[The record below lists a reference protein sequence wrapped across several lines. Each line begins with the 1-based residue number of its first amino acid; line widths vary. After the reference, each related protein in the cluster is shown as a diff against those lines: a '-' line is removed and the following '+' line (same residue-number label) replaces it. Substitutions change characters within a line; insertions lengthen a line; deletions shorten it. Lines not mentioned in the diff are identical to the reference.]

1 MEVTRPLSP
10 KNIGE
15 YYFSA
20 PTSPSHLSRFYNKNS
35 DALFASGNDTGGYG
49 LSSTV
54 PFDWEEKPGTPK
66 SPGRSNIKGDDFAFD
81 MSRNYETAPLSAEEL
96 FDGGLIKPLK
106 PPPWLHQSPAARSRQ
121 NPGASPRKSISP
133 TRKVIHGALFSQRL
147 NNIKARSL
155 SPIRGRQFSSEDKE
169 GEEVK
174 RNPSASAPGKCN
186 KKWRLKDFFL
196 FRSASEGHAVNKY
209 LKKKYMAAL
218 RRTKLRGDRELGVR
232 CRFEDQGTGVGSRAA
247 LHGESGRFGGSKE
260 ENVHAIQEGDSGSG
274 CNQPD
279 RQLTRQWFRFFS

>member
-1 MEVTRPLSP
+1 MEVSRPLSP

-15 YYFSA
+15 YCFSA

-35 DALFASGNDTGGYG
+35 DDLFAAANDTGGYG

-66 SPGRSNIKGDDFAFD
+66 SPVRSNIEGDDFDFAFEV
-81 MSRNYETAPLSAEEL
+81 SRNYETAPLSAEEL

-106 PPPWLHQSPAARSRQ
+106 PPPCLHFPPAARSRQ
-121 NPGASPRKSISP
+121 NLGASPRKSISS
-133 TRKVIHGALFSQRL
+133 TRKVIHGALLFSPRL
-147 NNIKARSL
+147 KNIKARSL

-174 RNPSASAPGKCN
+174 RNLSAPAPGKCN

-196 FRSASEGHAVNKY
+196 FRSASEGHAANKDP
-209 LKKKYMAAL
+209 LKKY
-218 RRTKLRGDRELGVR
+218 TESSESGV
-232 CRFEDQGTGVGSRAA
+232 RFEDHGTGVGSRA
-247 LHGESGRFGGSKE
+247 
-260 ENVHAIQEGDSGSG
+260 GDSGST
-274 CNQPD
+274 CIQPD

>member
-1 MEVTRPLSP
+1 MEVSRPLSP

-15 YYFSA
+15 YYISA
-20 PTSPSHLSRFYNKNS
+20 PTSPSHLSQFYNKNS
-35 DALFASGNDTGGYG
+35 DDLFAAGNDTGGYG

-66 SPGRSNIKGDDFAFD
+66 SPVRSNIEGDVFDFAFD
-81 MSRNYETAPLSAEEL
+81 VSRNYETAHLSAEEL

-106 PPPWLHQSPAARSRQ
+106 PPPCLHFPPAARSRQ
-121 NPGASPRKSISP
+121 NVGASQRKSISP
-133 TRKVIHGALFSQRL
+133 TRKVIHGALFSPRL
-147 NNIKARSL
+147 KNIKARSL

-174 RNPSASAPGKCN
+174 RNLSAPAPGKCN

-196 FRSASEGHAVNKY
+196 FRSASEGHAANKDL
-209 LKKKYMAAL
+209 LKKYTAAL
-218 RRTKLRGDRELGVR
+218 RKTSFGATDSSESGV
-232 CRFEDQGTGVGSRAA
+232 RFEDNGTGVGSRA
-247 LHGESGRFGGSKE
+247 
-260 ENVHAIQEGDSGSG
+260 GDSGST
-274 CNQPD
+274 CIQPA